1 MTIPEAMETEK
12 APLSRRGCLALL
24 ICLSLTLAG
33 LLLLGPRRPVEEV
46 RVVVSAIPGD
56 FTARQLIAEMPTGER
71 RGLSPTPRSTK
82 DTFSDG
88 PIVEPFMFRED
99 PLDLYVR
106 WDGVGRL
113 GLVGMDADQRTRIA
127 WFSASECALDRS
139 IWPYSIPEVRIRFG
153 YDRDSDWVSP
163 DLTTVLGSPHV
174 APEQLLVGQ
183 RRWLYS
189 LLATAKAASEKR
201 AGSEAAKALKSVQ
214 DCCVWIAKYA
224 ALLNTEQRNAL
235 KTAAARCDAARDFA
249 EQANWDRLNAHLKEV
264 DSRLKWFIEQ

>member
-71 RGLSPTPRSTK
+71 RELSPTPRSTK
-82 DTFSDG
+82 DTFGDG

-113 GLVGMDADQRTRIA
+113 GLVGIDADQRTRIA

-139 IWPYSIPEVRIRFG
+139 TWPYSTPEVRIRFG

-163 DLTTVLGSPHV
+163 DLATVLGSPHV
-174 APEQLLVGQ
+174 APEQLLDGQ
-183 RRWLYS
+183 RRWLLS
-189 LLATAKAASEKR
+189 LLATAKAALGR
-201 AGSEAAKALKSVQ
+201 HDGREAAKTLKSAQ
-214 DCCVWIAKYA
+214 DCCVWIAKYSA
-224 ALLNTEQRNAL
+224 SLNTEQRDSL

-249 EQANWDRLNAHLKEV
+249 EQEHWERLDANLKEV
-264 DSRLKWFIEQ
+264 DASLRWLFER